1 MPIDKLF
8 LSMLSVA
15 EFPAVLQSAAMRND
29 NCFICVDIET
39 AGPNPTEYSLLS
51 IGAALVEDPEQSF
64 YVELQPFNG
73 NHDPESD
80 RIHGLSLLALMD
92 TGVEPKEA
100 MQAFADWVEE
110 AAAGRQPVFVAFNA
124 PFDWMFV
131 NDYFWSYLDR
141 NPFGHRAVDIKAV
154 YFGMYGMNW
163 EETTYDKVSSHYRLP
178 PALLHHAQADAMQGA
193 ELFAAMLAEL
203 KEKQDER

>member
-1 MPIDKLF
+1 M
-8 LSMLSVA
+8 
-15 EFPAVLQSAAMRND
+15 LQSAAMYDRD
-29 NCFICVDIET
+29 CFICVDIET
-39 AGPNPTEYSLLS
+39 AGPNPTEFSMLS

-73 NHDPESD
+73 NHEEGSD
-80 RIHGLSLLALMD
+80 RIHGLSLPALME
-92 TGVEPKEA
+92 TGTEPGEA
-100 MQAFADWVEE
+100 MQQFADWVREV
-110 AAAGRQPVFVAFNA
+110 ADGRNPVFVAFNA

-131 NDYFWSYLDR
+131 NDYFHTYLDR
-141 NPFGHRAVDIKAV
+141 NPFGHRALDIKAV
-154 YFGMYGMNW
+154 YMGMHGVDW

-203 KEKQDER
+203 AERTQLKEK